1 MPRSDERDIELMRQA
16 AVGDRGAFD
25 EIVQRHA
32 PSMFRYASA
41 IASSPSAAE
50 DAVQDAFLGAW
61 RGAKSFR
68 AEAPVRNWLLR
79 ILRNAV
85 YRQHRKH
92 VDEPPDIEPLSELAA
107 AAGWGDPEAAVLG
120 RESREVLARAM
131 DQLGP
136 ADREILLLRDVED
149 LPGGEVASILGLS
162 LAAMK
167 TRLHRARLRLA
178 ARVRSVYEH
187 AR

>member
-1 MPRSDERDIELMRQA
+1 MPHSDERDIELMHLA
-16 AVGDRGAFD
+16 AVGDRGAFE
-25 EIVQRHA
+25 EIVERHA
-32 PSMFRYASA
+32 PSMYRFASA
-41 IASSPSAAE
+41 IASSSAAAE
-50 DAVQDAFLGAW
+50 DAMQDAFLGAW

-68 AEAPVRNWLLR
+68 ADASVRNWLIR

-85 YRQHRKH
+85 YRQHRLRA
-92 VDEPPDIEPLSELAA
+92 DEPADTEPLSELGA

-131 DQLGP
+131 DQLGS
-136 ADREILLLRDVED
+136 ADREILLLREIED
-149 LPGGEVASILGLS
+149 LPGAEVASILGLS

-178 ARVRSVYEH
+178 AKVRSVYEH
-187 AR
+187 AS